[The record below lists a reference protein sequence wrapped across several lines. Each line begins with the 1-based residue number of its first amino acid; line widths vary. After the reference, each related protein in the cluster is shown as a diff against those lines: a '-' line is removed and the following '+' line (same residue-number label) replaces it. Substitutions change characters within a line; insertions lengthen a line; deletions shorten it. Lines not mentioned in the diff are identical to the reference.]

1 MERKRP
7 RRRARRNNQNKRQQ
21 IATKLT
27 ISNLT
32 YGRDPEQKPADV
44 AQSGQKDQ
52 IRGKKKRKEELTP
65 TDRESNNMREQN
77 RKPGGITR
85 TKASR

>member
-1 MERKRP
+1 MRDTHEVQEEEEIRQKKGKWKETRP
-7 RRRARRNNQNKRQQ
+7 RRRARRNNQNKSQQ
-21 IATKLT
+21 IATRLT

-52 IRGKKKRKEELTP
+52 T
-65 TDRESNNMREQN
+65 
-77 RKPGGITR
+77 
-85 TKASR
+85 